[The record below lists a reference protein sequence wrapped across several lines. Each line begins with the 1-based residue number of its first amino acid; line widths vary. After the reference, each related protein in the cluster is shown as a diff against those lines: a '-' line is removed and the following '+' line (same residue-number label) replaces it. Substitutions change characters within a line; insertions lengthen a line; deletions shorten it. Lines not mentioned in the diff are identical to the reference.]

1 MFRNLA
7 HADLDMH
14 GSRWG
19 VGIASCA
26 LLTRLVETA
35 CVGITDVV
43 AIDRYT
49 DTTSVVIIVCFDGIV
64 VPAPGSVV
72 GVREISLAPRAVE
85 LAVSIPVADLR
96 EGNLTIGCDA
106 DDSLLVGCKIKE
118 KPGVAACAGQGS
130 TRSLPIISNFV
141 P

>member
-1 MFRNLA
+1 
-7 HADLDMH
+7 MH
-14 GSRWG
+14 GSRRR

-49 DTTSVVIIVCFDGIV
+49 DTTTVLITVCFDGIV
-64 VPAPGSVV
+64 VPAPGTVV

-85 LAVSIPVADLR
+85 LTVSIPVADLR
-96 EGNLTIGCDA
+96 EGYLTICSDA
-106 DDSLLVGCKIKE
+106 DDSIFVSRKIEE
-118 KPGVAACAGQGS
+118 KPGVAARSGQRS
-130 TRSLPIISNFV
+130 TRSLPVISDFV